1 MPNQPTKF
9 RTKHWVEINDAG
21 GTYNT
26 NSETKFK
33 TSKLK
38 SSLSGTISVPN
49 TGKTTNPNNTQNITI
64 KNCTPFPDYKSEI
77 NNRQIDNAKDIDTV
91 MPMYKL
97 IEYRDNYIKTS
108 GRLRQYH
115 RDEPFLDTNGTTADF
130 PANNSTPFKFK
141 TNIADRTENDGT
153 KDIKIVTNKIFNFWR
168 TLETPLSH

>member
-49 TGKTTNPNNTQNITI
+49 TGKTTNPNNTKNITI
-64 KNCTPFPDYKSEI
+64 KNCTPFPDYISEI

-115 RDEPFLDTNGTTADF
+115 EMNHF
-130 PANNSTPFKFK
+130 
-141 TNIADRTENDGT
+141 
-153 KDIKIVTNKIFNFWR
+153 
-168 TLETPLSH
+168 